1 MKNHPGHGRAIAM
14 KYKGQS
20 CRLVEINIKVSLILT
35 VLVGL
40 SFTTFGQDP
49 IKVAPE
55 SYKLQ
60 LENAWVRVLRVHYAP
75 HSKVPVHNHSR
86 FPAAY
91 VYLVDSGPVRFVHT
105 GWDDP
110 VLTRPATKAG
120 SFRLSPTRFED
131 ETHAVENNG
140 DTASEFLR
148 IEIKTEAPNRNALS
162 GRFAPYSGPRGN
174 GLNKVEFENSQ
185 LRVTRMIVKLD
196 TSVEIAART
205 DEATLLVVLIPGTEQ
220 IIGQTIWLAPGE
232 KKAFANGKS
241 IGTKTAMQ
249 LELLRFDFKTGPK

>member
-1 MKNHPGHGRAIAM
+1 
-14 KYKGQS
+14 
-20 CRLVEINIKVSLILT
+20 
-35 VLVGL
+35 
-40 SFTTFGQDP
+40 
-49 IKVAPE
+49 
-55 SYKLQ
+55 
-60 LENAWVRVLRVHYAP
+60 
-75 HSKVPVHNHSR
+75 
-86 FPAAY
+86 
-91 VYLVDSGPVRFVHT
+91 
-105 GWDDP
+105 
-110 VLTRPATKAG
+110 
-120 SFRLSPTRFED
+120 
-131 ETHAVENNG
+131 
-140 DTASEFLR
+140 LR
-148 IEIKTEAPNRNALS
+148 IEIKTEAPNRNTLS